1 MDKIRIGVICPSEI
15 AFRRFMPALF
25 HLSDKFVFSGIAVA
39 NKQEW
44 SGDVKEEIIK
54 QEISKAERFTNQYG
68 GIIYHSYYDLITS
81 PDIDAIYLPLPP
93 ALHYKW
99 AKLALENKKHVFLEK
114 PSTTC
119 VEHTKELCSL
129 AKQNNLA
136 IHENYMFIYH
146 NQIDE
151 IKKMIDDGIVGDIR
165 LIRGNFGFP
174 KRPANDFRYNK
185 ALGGGA
191 LLDCGGYPI
200 RLMQLMIGNDIHVDA
215 AKLIF
220 NEQDI
225 DLYGSVQLSNE
236 SSIAQ
241 ISFGMDNGY
250 KCDLEIWGSIG
261 TIYTGRIFSAPDSL
275 SCEIQIN
282 INNEITT
289 KILEPDDTF
298 RKSLVQ
304 FYQCVEEQAIRNEE
318 YGDILR
324 QIALVEDVILKNQ
337 VKRQL

>member
-1 MDKIRIGVICPSEI
+1 
-15 AFRRFMPALF
+15 
-25 HLSDKFVFSGIAVA
+25 
-39 NKQEW
+39 
-44 SGDVKEEIIK
+44 
-54 QEISKAERFTNQYG
+54 
-68 GIIYHSYYDLITS
+68 
-81 PDIDAIYLPLPP
+81 LPLPP

-151 IKKMIDDGIVGDIR
+151 IKKMIDEGIVGDIR